1 MILEGNVTTRSSD
14 GTINVA
20 PMGPIVD
27 ESMTWLRLRPF
38 QTSLTFAN
46 LKRMRCG
53 AFHVV
58 DDVLLL
64 AKAAVGRLDETPPV
78 RPAEKIDGAIL
89 CDACRWYEFEIEQV
103 DDTRERAEI
112 RARVVH
118 MGRQRD
124 IFGFNRA
131 KHAVLEAAILATRVH
146 LLSPDEI
153 RLEFAWLKRAVEKTA
168 GPREAEAFDLLQN
181 YVEETLSE
189 LM

>member
-1 MILEGNVTTRSSD
+1 MILEGVVTTRSAD
-14 GTINVA
+14 GSINVA

-27 ESMTWLRLRPF
+27 ESMSWLRLRPF

-53 AFHVV
+53 VFHVV

-64 AKAAVGRLDETPPV
+64 AKAAVGLLDEVPPM

-89 CDACRWYEFEIEQV
+89 SDACRWYEFEIEQL
-103 DDTRERAEI
+103 DDSHERADI

-118 MGRQRD
+118 MGRLRD
-124 IFGFNRA
+124 FFGFNRA

-146 LLSPDEI
+146 LLQPDEL
-153 RLEFAWLKRAVEKTA
+153 RQEFAWLKRAVDKTA
-168 GPREAEAFDLLQN
+168 GPREAEAFDLLQD
-181 YVEETLSE
+181 YVEEALSE
-189 LM
+189 LL